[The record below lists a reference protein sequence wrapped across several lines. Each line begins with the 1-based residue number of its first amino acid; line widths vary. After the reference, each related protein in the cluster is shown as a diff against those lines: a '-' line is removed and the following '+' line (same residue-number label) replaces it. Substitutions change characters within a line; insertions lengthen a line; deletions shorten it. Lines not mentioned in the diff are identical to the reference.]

1 MLACFT
7 KAPPNFIDNRMSTHV
22 KTRQEH
28 HLKTILDRHPIPFLP
43 CLVIV
48 QLLFEIACCVQ
59 LLLCLVHGLK
69 TGIEPAAGPCMPHAA
84 RVAAI
89 KSAPDASTVFAAL
102 VALGL
107 PELLSPSWSRLCAF
121 LRSVSRFLTFARM
134 HLLASFVA
142 GRTPAGMGGMGGT
155 RYRVEICARN
165 VGSAVSSLNRPCWYK
180 PIIPNLERNKYR
192 STTKTRDYNYSS
204 YRVRSPRIFTL

>member
-1 MLACFT
+1 MQAPEADAPPSSSSARSSPMLSRPSLTVLVLWAQHPNLVGVGAPIVLACFT

-28 HLKTILDRHPIPFLP
+28 HLKTILDRHPVPFLP

-107 PELLSPSWSRLCAF
+107 PELLSPSWSRLCAPF
-121 LRSVSRFLTFARM
+121 FGVVQGRNLRAQ
-134 HLLASFVA
+134 
-142 GRTPAGMGGMGGT
+142 
-155 RYRVEICARN
+155 C
-165 VGSAVSSLNRPCWYK
+165 
-180 PIIPNLERNKYR
+180 
-192 STTKTRDYNYSS
+192 
-204 YRVRSPRIFTL
+204 